1 MKISHIIGSHIKN
14 QRELKHLS
22 RKQLS
27 MLSLVDYT
35 TLMNIE
41 NGKVMPKIQTLL
53 KLTRILEISLE
64 SVLKDAD
71 YTS

>member
-1 MKISHIIGSHIKN
+1 VKISYIIGSHIKSH
-14 QRELKHLS
+14 RELKHLS

-64 SVLKDAD
+64 SVFKDANFK
-71 YTS
+71 S

>member
-1 MKISHIIGSHIKN
+1 VKISLIIGRYIKN

-22 RKQLS
+22 SKQLS

-41 NGKVMPKIQTLL
+41 NGKVMPKIQTLV

>member
-1 MKISHIIGSHIKN
+1 MKISLIIGRYIKN

-22 RKQLS
+22 RKQLN

-41 NGKVMPKIQTLL
+41 NGKVMPKIQTLV

>member
-1 MKISHIIGSHIKN
+1 
-14 QRELKHLS
+14 
-22 RKQLS
+22 

-64 SVLKDAD
+64 SVFKDANFK
-71 YTS
+71 S